1 MQMIFR
7 VLFALGIV
15 ALGGHSAGAQYYPTH
30 QIRIVVPFTPGG
42 SNDVLGRIIA
52 QKLTDAWGRPVIVE
66 NRTGAAGSI
75 GAEMVA
81 KAAPDG
87 YTLLVAANNILAIN
101 PSMKEG
107 TPFDPVKD
115 FTPISLIGA
124 VPILLAINPSLS
136 VNSVPELISYAK
148 AKPGELTFGSSGPGS
163 PQHLAAEL
171 FISLAGVQ
179 MQHVPYRGTA
189 PALTDLMSGQINL
202 TFGAVNSMIPFVK
215 DGKLKAL
222 GVTTRERLSYL
233 PDVPSIGETLPN
245 YDTDIWIA
253 FMAPA
258 KTPKDIVTKLQSEI
272 YKIFADPVVREQ
284 LALQGIEPRTS
295 TAEELTTLISDDLA
309 RWKTIIAR
317 NGLNQ

>member
-1 MQMIFR
+1 MQMKFR

-15 ALGGHSAGAQYYPTH
+15 ALGGHSAGAQYYPTR

-171 FISLAGVQ
+171 FMSLAGVQ

-258 KTPKDIVTKLQSEI
+258 KTPKDIVTKLQGEI
-272 YKIFADPVVREQ
+272 HKIFADPVVREQ